1 MYRETDPAAAFNE
14 FVHERE
20 KLPASNTDI
29 RLFDEILVAK
39 KARGR
44 PAFSAGLSRLST
56 LRASHGASS
65 GSFGPSRQPKLTGF
79 LADTS
84 DHIWRTAAVPVP
96 NQNFQGDYRSIVT
109 RIPTRLDPSL
119 IKEPRSIQ
127 GAPKP
132 EQRGKGFLRK
142 AIGSGTKDKK

>member
-1 MYRETDPAAAFNE
+1 MHNEADLTAAFNE
-14 FVHERE
+14 FIHERE
-20 KLPASNTDI
+20 QLPANNTDV

-44 PAFSAGLSRLST
+44 PQLSAGLSRLST

-65 GSFGPSRQPKLTGF
+65 GGFGPSRQPKLTGF

-96 NQNFQGDYRSIVT
+96 NANFQGDYRSIVT
-109 RIPTRLDPSL
+109 RVPTRLDASL

-142 AIGSGTKDKK
+142 AIGSGIGKDK